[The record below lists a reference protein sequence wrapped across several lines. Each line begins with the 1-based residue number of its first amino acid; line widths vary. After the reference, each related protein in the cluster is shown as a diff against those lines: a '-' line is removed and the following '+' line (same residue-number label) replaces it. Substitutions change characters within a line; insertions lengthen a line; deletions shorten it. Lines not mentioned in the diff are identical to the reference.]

1 MNELYQLMISRDN
14 HIQNV
19 SKIIELFNPKIKKS
33 VLQTAPQERE
43 DLAQELKIKLF
54 ESILTYDMDEVPGF
68 YEFNEM
74 IKGTG

>member
-1 MNELYQLMISRDN
+1 MNELYQLMDSHSCNI
-14 HIQNV
+14 HNV
-19 SKIIELFNPKIKKS
+19 SKIMDLFIPKIKKS

-54 ESILTYDMDEVPGF
+54 ESILSYDMDEVPGF

-74 IKGTG
+74 IKETG